1 MTRANGGQG
10 NVRALHRIRVALV
23 GRDPHFVKVAGFLL
37 ERHGFVLA
45 STRRPGDALELVDR
59 HRANVVVIDASDSL
73 EAAARAAAA
82 VDALHPG
89 VAVIVVADR
98 VDRLPTSSL
107 DVLPKWDVARLAG
120 EIERAYNGKTQ
131 VLRGAG

>member
-1 MTRANGGQG
+1 MTPADGEQG
-10 NVRALHRIRVALV
+10 KVRALHRIRVALV

-45 STRRPGDALELVDR
+45 STRRPGDVLELVER
-59 HRANVVVIDASDSL
+59 HRANVVVLDASDSL

-82 VDALHPG
+82 VDALPAG

-98 VDRLPTSSL
+98 VERVPASSL
-107 DVLPKWDVARLAG
+107 EVLPKWDVARLAG
-120 EIERAYNGKTQ
+120 EIERAYNGPTQ
-131 VLRGAG
+131 VPLGAG